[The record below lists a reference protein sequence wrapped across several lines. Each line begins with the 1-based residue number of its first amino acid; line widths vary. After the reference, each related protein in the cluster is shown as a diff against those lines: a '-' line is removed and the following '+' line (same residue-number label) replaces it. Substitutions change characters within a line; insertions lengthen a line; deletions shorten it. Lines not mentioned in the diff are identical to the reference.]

1 MRTLRMLA
9 IVAMSCAWSFAGQAA
24 TYQRSAQQMETVASA
39 GSAPSGVCGS
49 LLLTQNAAQ
58 TIVAGNSVSCNAD
71 GTIHVEN
78 SYYRAFDLSA
88 YPSGF
93 NLCEI
98 EVGIQSAVGAGG
110 SQPVTFR
117 VYANSGG
124 AFPAGSAS
132 LLGSRTIPVVD
143 QAGTVLFLPLFASV
157 PSGSQ
162 LVLEVFT
169 PDGQAAGNSFF
180 MGSNAAGESA
190 PSFLRAPSCGV
201 VTPATNV
208 ASGFPGMHIV
218 LNARGDSGV
227 GQPAVALQPAVAD
240 FGQVELGFTER
251 RAVSLFNSG
260 TAPLTVT
267 SIATPPQP
275 FEMVVDD
282 CSGSVLAP
290 SNFCEI
296 QYAFR
301 PLQLQPVSTSLVIT
315 SNASPVA
322 INLRG
327 AGLSPYP
334 LPAPGATALGM
345 LAALIMLLAGWQ
357 MRSLRPR

>member
-9 IVAMSCAWSFAGQAA
+9 IVALSCCWSLAGHAA
-24 TYQRSAQQMETVASA
+24 SYLPSARPLDAMASA
-39 GSAPSGVCGS
+39 GPAPSGVCGS

-58 TIVAGNSVSCNAD
+58 TIVPGNSVSCNAD
-71 GTIHVEN
+71 GTVHVEN

-93 NLCEI
+93 NLCAI
-98 EVGIQSAVGAGG
+98 EVGIQSAAGAGG

-132 LLGSRTIPVVD
+132 LLGARTIPVAD
-143 QAGTVLFLPLFASV
+143 QTGTMLSLPLFASV

-180 MGSNAAGESA
+180 IGSNSAGESA
-190 PSFLRAPSCGV
+190 PSFLRAPNCGV

-218 LNARGDSGV
+218 LNARGDSGI

-240 FGQVELGFTER
+240 FGQVELGFTEL

-260 TAPLTVT
+260 TAPLTIT
-267 SIATPPQP
+267 SIATPPLP
-275 FEMVVDD
+275 FEMVADD

-296 QYAFR
+296 RYAFR
-301 PLQLQPVSTSLVIT
+301 PLQLEPVSTSLVIT
-315 SNASPVA
+315 SNASPIA
-322 INLRG
+322 IDLRG
-327 AGLSPYP
+327 AGLLPYP
-334 LPAPGATALGM
+334 LPAPGAPALW
-345 LAALIMLLAGWQ
+345 LLAVLITLLACWRL
-357 MRSLRPR
+357 RSP